1 MYFSLIKLVLSF
13 FDFFN
18 QKKILSFFKK
28 NIESKISFFVDV
40 GAHHGETIKIF
51 INTVYGYFGNKHAPM
66 GDPDISRSITLT
78 GQAVI
83 KQSNKILTKYI
94 CLGCGILKLINFLK

>member
-51 INTVYGYFGNKHAPM
+51 NKNF
-66 GDPDISRSITLT
+66 DI
-78 GQAVI
+78 
-83 KQSNKILTKYI
+83 KNILAFEPSPYNYQQ
-94 CLGCGILKLINFLK
+94 LFEF